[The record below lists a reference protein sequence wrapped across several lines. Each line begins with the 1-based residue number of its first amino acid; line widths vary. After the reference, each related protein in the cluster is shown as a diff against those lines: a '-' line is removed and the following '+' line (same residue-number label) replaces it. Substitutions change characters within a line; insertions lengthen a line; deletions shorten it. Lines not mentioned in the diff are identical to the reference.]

1 MAGHAGRYR
10 GTMPARTKRG
20 DGDQVVH
27 PEGLIGVVVLIGLAW
42 VISEDRRH
50 FPVRLVVMGVLV
62 QLVCAYLLIRFPPVV
77 FFFSVLGQWVNAAI
91 SSADAG
97 AAFVFGDL
105 SRPDGPAGFVFAFR
119 VLPVIV
125 FFASFMAVLYHLG
138 IMQRVVAALAW
149 MLRKTLGVTG
159 TEALAMAANV
169 FVGQTEAP
177 LCVRPFIPNMTRS
190 QLTTLMVGGFATI
203 AGSVFAAYVAML
215 GGDDMTDPAQLAA
228 RLEFIRHLIT
238 ASVLSAPAAFVM
250 AKIIVPERETP
261 IDEGLRSADQER
273 KTRNTLDAAASGAT
287 DGLRLALNVAAMLV
301 AFVALLAM
309 VNMVLGALGQVG
321 LPRMALDALG
331 VETLKLEVMLGWLF
345 APIAWTMGVPWE
357 ECSFFGMLLGEKLVV
372 TEFIAYMHLAADIKV
387 WNEGGDASLSPRS
400 AAIAAYALCGFANF
414 PSIAIQIGG
423 LTALAPSRR
432 SEFASLGL
440 RAMAGGA
447 LASWMTASIAGVL
460 LP

>member
-1 MAGHAGRYR
+1 M
-10 GTMPARTKRG
+10 
-20 DGDQVVH
+20 H
-27 PEGLIGVVVLIGLAW
+27 PEGFIGVLVLIGLAW
-42 VISEDRRH
+42 AISEDRRR

-62 QLVCAYLLIRFPPVV
+62 QFVCAWLLIRFPPVV
-77 FFFSVLGQWVNAAI
+77 FFFSMLGHWVNAVIA
-91 SSADAG
+91 SADAG
-97 AAFVFGDL
+97 SYFVFGEL
-105 SRPDGPAGFVFAFR
+105 SRPDGPAGFVFATR

-138 IMQRVVAALAW
+138 IMQRVIAALAW

-159 TEALAMAANV
+159 TEAMAMAANV

-177 LCVRPFIPNMTRS
+177 LCIRPFIPNMTRS
-190 QLTTLMVGGFATI
+190 QLATLMVGGFATI
-203 AGSVFAAYVAML
+203 AGSVFAAYIAML
-215 GGDDMTDPAQLAA
+215 GGDDPNDPA

-261 IDEGLRSADQER
+261 HDEGLRSAELER
-273 KTRNTLDAAASGAT
+273 KTRNTLDAAAAGAT
-287 DGLRLALNVAAMLV
+287 DGLRLALNVAAMLI
-301 AFVALLAM
+301 AFVAILAM
-309 VNMVLGALGQVG
+309 VNMVLGGLGQVG

-331 VETLKLEVMLGWLF
+331 IEALKLEVMLGWLL
-345 APIAWTMGVPWE
+345 APLAWTMGVPWD
-357 ECSFFGMLLGEKLVV
+357 ECSYFGMLLGEKLVV
-372 TEFIAYMHLAADIKV
+372 TEFIAFMHLAEDIQLGAEGLP
-387 WNEGGDASLSPRS
+387 NELSPRS

-447 LASWMTASIAGVL
+447 LASWMTASIAGIL

>member
-1 MAGHAGRYR
+1 M
-10 GTMPARTKRG
+10 
-20 DGDQVVH
+20 H
-27 PEGLIGVVVLIGLAW
+27 PEGLIGVVVLIALAW
-42 VISEDRRH
+42 AISEDRSR

-62 QLVCAYLLIRFPPVV
+62 QFVCAWLLLRFPPVV
-77 FFFSVLGQWVNAAI
+77 FFFSVLGQWINAAI
-91 SSADAG
+91 ASADAG
-97 AAFVFGDL
+97 SYFVFGDL
-105 SRPDGPAGFVFAFR
+105 SKPDGPAGFVFATR

-138 IMQRVVAALAW
+138 IMQRVIAALAW
-149 MLRKTLGVTG
+149 MLHKTLGVTG
-159 TEALAMAANV
+159 TEAMAMAANV

-177 LCVRPFIPNMTRS
+177 LCVRPFIPRMTRA
-190 QLTTLMVGGFATI
+190 QLATLMVGGFATI
-203 AGSVFAAYVAML
+203 AGSVFAAYVSML
-215 GGDDMTDPAQLAA
+215 GGDDPNDPA
-228 RLEFIRHLIT
+228 RLEFIKHLIT

-250 AKIIVPERETP
+250 ARIIVPERDTP
-261 IDEGLRSADQER
+261 IDEGLHTAAIER
-273 KTRNTLDAAASGAT
+273 KTRNTLDAAAAGAT

-301 AFVALLAM
+301 AFVALLAL
-309 VNMVLGALGQVG
+309 VNTALGALGQVG

-331 VETLKLEVMLGWLF
+331 VDELKLEVVLGWLL

-357 ECSFFGMLLGEKLVV
+357 ECSFFGTLLGEKLVV
-372 TEFIAYMHLAADIKV
+372 TEFIAYRHLAGDIHAGTI
-387 WNEGGDASLSPRS
+387 GGSPQLSPRS

-423 LTALAPSRR
+423 LTALAPTRR

-440 RAMAGGA
+440 RAMFAGA

>member
-1 MAGHAGRYR
+1 M
-10 GTMPARTKRG
+10 
-20 DGDQVVH
+20 H
-27 PEGLIGVVVLIGLAW
+27 PEGFIGILVLLGLALL
-42 VISEDRRH
+42 ISEDRRH
-50 FPVRLVVMGVLV
+50 FPLRLVVVGVLV
-62 QLVCAYLLIRFPPVV
+62 QFVCAWLLLRFPPVV
-77 FFFSVLGQWVNAAI
+77 FFFSILGQWVNAVIA
-91 SSADAG
+91 SADAG
-97 AAFVFGDL
+97 SAFVFGDL

-138 IMQRVVAALAW
+138 IMQRVIAALAW
-149 MLRKTLGVTG
+149 LLRKTLGVTG
-159 TEALAMAANV
+159 TEAMAMAANV

-177 LCVRPFIPNMTRS
+177 LCVRPFIPRMTRS
-190 QLTTLMVGGFATI
+190 QLATLMVGGFATI

-215 GGDDMTDPAQLAA
+215 GGIHTDDPARLA
-228 RLEFIRHLIT
+228 FIKHLIT
-238 ASVLSAPAAFVM
+238 ASVLSAPAAFIM

-261 IDEGLRSADQER
+261 IDEGLRSAEIER
-273 KTRNTLDAAASGAT
+273 TTRNTLDAAAAGAT

-301 AFVALLAM
+301 AFVALLAL
-309 VNMVLGALGQVG
+309 VNTALGALGQVG

-331 VETLKLEVMLGWLF
+331 IETLKLEVMLGWLL
-345 APIAWTMGVPWE
+345 APLAWTMGIPWA
-357 ECSFFGMLLGEKLVV
+357 ECSFFGTLLGEKLVV
-372 TEFIAYMHLAADIKV
+372 TEFIAYGHLAADIQAGV
-387 WNEGGDASLSPRS
+387 AGQPTQLSPRS

-432 SEFASLGL
+432 SEFATLGL

-447 LASWMTASIAGVL
+447 LASWMTAAIAGVL